1 MVLMDVAGAP
11 AACGDVSCAHGV
23 LQVHG
28 SIPSVA
34 PLLPWSLCRG
44 RFMSVVCFVVCGNKV
59 LVIGAE
65 RAHKISHFLQNH
77 IFMDVLLCDVVF
89 YSLPLRS
96 FISSSSLM
104 GFVKLFTFLF
114 LSISLQ

>member
-34 PLLPWSLCRG
+34 PLLPRCGLSARCRG
-44 RFMSVVCFVVCGNKV
+44 RFMSVLLFVEIK
-59 LVIGAE
+59 
-65 RAHKISHFLQNH
+65 F
-77 IFMDVLLCDVVF
+77 
-89 YSLPLRS
+89 
-96 FISSSSLM
+96 
-104 GFVKLFTFLF
+104 
-114 LSISLQ
+114 